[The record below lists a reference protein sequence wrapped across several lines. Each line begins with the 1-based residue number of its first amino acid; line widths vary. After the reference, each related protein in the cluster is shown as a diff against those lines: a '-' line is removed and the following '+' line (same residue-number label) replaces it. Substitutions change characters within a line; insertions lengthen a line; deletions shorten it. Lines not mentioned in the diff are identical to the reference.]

1 LAWPVVLVLLL
12 GCGAPPS
19 VPVASA
25 PATEQ
30 PAPAEPTPTAPAGDA
45 LLELASLESSLGLA
59 ENWTGDLDGMV
70 ERRAI
75 RALVTYS
82 KTSYFI
88 DRGTQRGV
96 TYEVLREFE
105 KFTNETLGRDVVKV
119 RLVILPVT
127 RDELLPAL
135 TAGLG
140 DIAAANLTITEER
153 EHAVDFSIP
162 FLTGVRELVVTGPSA
177 PALTTLDDLAGT
189 EIHVRRSSSYWESL
203 VALNASFVARGLEPV
218 TLIPAE
224 EFLEDEDLLEMV
236 NAGLIPI
243 IVVDNHKAH
252 FWDDVF
258 DHIVVHEG
266 LAVRVGGQIGW
277 AMRMHNPQLAGLVNA
292 FIKSHAQGT
301 TFGNVIL
308 KRYYEGNPWV
318 RNSLAAAERERF
330 ESMVHLFVKYG
341 QQYGFEPLMLG
352 ALAYQESQ
360 LDQSLRSRRGA
371 IGVMQM
377 LPSTASDPAI
387 GIPDITVL
395 ESNIH
400 AGAKYLDLIRDSHF
414 SDQAIDPL
422 DQLLLTFAAYNA
434 GPAKVHQ
441 LRAEAARQGLD
452 PNRWFGHVET
462 VAARRIGRET
472 VQYVSNITKYFVA
485 YRLAYD
491 QMQKRGIDLTG
502 R

>member
-1 LAWPVVLVLLL
+1 
-12 GCGAPPS
+12 
-19 VPVASA
+19 
-25 PATEQ
+25 
-30 PAPAEPTPTAPAGDA
+30 
-45 LLELASLESSLGLA
+45 
-59 ENWTGDLDGMV
+59 MI
-70 ERRAI
+70 ERRVI

-82 KTSYFI
+82 KTNYFI
-88 DRGTQRGV
+88 DRGTQRGL
-96 TYEVLREFE
+96 TYEALREFE
-105 KFTNETLGRDVVKV
+105 THVNETLGRGILRV
-119 RLVILPVT
+119 RVVILPVT

-135 TAGLG
+135 AAGLG
-140 DIAAANLTITEER
+140 DLAAANLTITEER
-153 EHAVDFSIP
+153 EHAVDFSVP

-177 PALTTLDDLAGT
+177 PALTTLDDLTVT

-203 VALNASFVARGLEPV
+203 VTLNESFATRGLEPV
-218 TLIPAE
+218 TLIPAA

-243 IVVDNHKAH
+243 IIVDSHKAH

-258 DHIVVHEG
+258 DHIVVHDD

-277 AMRMHNPQLAGLVNA
+277 AMRKHNPRFAELIND
-292 FIKSHAQGT
+292 FIETHAQST

-308 KRYYEGNPWV
+308 KRYLETNPWV
-318 RNSLAAAERERF
+318 KNSLAAAERQRF
-330 ESMVHLFVKYG
+330 ESMVHLFVEYG
-341 QQYGFEPLMLG
+341 HRYEFEPLMLG

-360 LDQSLRSRRGA
+360 LDQSKRSHRGA
-371 IGVMQM
+371 VGVMQL
-377 LPSTASDPAI
+377 LPSTAADPAI
-387 GIPDITVL
+387 GIPDITAL
-395 ESNIH
+395 ENNIH

-414 SDQAIDPL
+414 SESTITPL

-441 LRAEAARQGLD
+441 LRAEAAQQGRD

-472 VQYVSNITKYFVA
+472 VQYVSNITKYYVA

-491 QMQKRGIDLTG
+491 QMQKRGIDLSG